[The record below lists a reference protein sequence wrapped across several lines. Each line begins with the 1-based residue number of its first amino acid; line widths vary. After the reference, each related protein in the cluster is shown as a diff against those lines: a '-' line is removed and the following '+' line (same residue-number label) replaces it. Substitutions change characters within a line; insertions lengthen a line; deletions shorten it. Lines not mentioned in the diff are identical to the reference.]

1 MLSSKTNGGSSINQ
15 PKIKCEFFSTIYLFR
30 MIVMH
35 GSTNKH
41 PLNLSFFLECVVM
54 NTPAMTDKIDDE
66 EANQIEV
73 KVQGKDADSKK
84 TFKISKV
91 HDCLSRHF
99 QATVCTKMF

>member
-1 MLSSKTNGGSSINQ
+1 
-15 PKIKCEFFSTIYLFR
+15 
-30 MIVMH
+30 MIVTH

-66 EANQIEV
+66 EANQIEI

-91 HDCLSRHF
+91 HDCLSRYV